1 MALALELMPD
11 WFAEC
16 EADEHI
22 VSLEQLLLFWFIW
35 RGVEGC
41 MIAADSLE
49 EAAAPRLRLI
59 LLNFKKFEW
68 LRNSL
73 MSSLVLI

>member
-1 MALALELMPD
+1 MVN

-35 RGVEGC
+35 TGVDGW

-49 EAAAPRLRLI
+49 DAAAPRLRLI
-59 LLNFKKFEW
+59 FFDLKEIY
-68 LRNSL
+68 
-73 MSSLVLI
+73 LINWEKIIL